1 MVVNQ
6 MANHRTSC
14 IFKIMIVPFIFVFLL
29 MITLTR
35 VGHSNHPV
43 DYTHNFTLDNH
54 FQVDLN
60 QIYSICIGQSSNN
73 RSFLCKEDNKKEMKT
88 NSIECSSFLIL
99 KFPSCWFRIFPF
111 KPLTDDREMRSKN
124 DNHTTT
130 FDAVRSRLKRILSS
144 DCLLPFPLSYSGLT
158 APSEKLSESDTTR
171 QHTGYDTYSDPLG
184 CSRRCLNAYSQAWK
198 DLILFDGVLGNSNLE
213 SSIISK
219 QENKFKYVAN
229 NLMTKI
235 PQQVSQ
241 SFMEGRKWTK
251 ALELQENKIASK
263 IRDFDDII
271 DEFWNDLSE
280 QNKKKK
286 RRRNIIEGVE
296 SWNSRNLPDDV
307 ARFADI
313 LKEHKKCVIAKHELY
328 LLPQRG

>member
-1 MVVNQ
+1 MDCV
-6 MANHRTSC
+6 
-14 IFKIMIVPFIFVFLL
+14 
-29 MITLTR
+29 
-35 VGHSNHPV
+35 
-43 DYTHNFTLDNH
+43 HNFTLDNH

-60 QIYSICIGQSSNN
+60 QIYSIYTGQSNHNHSYLRKDGNI
-73 RSFLCKEDNKKEMKT
+73 KKKNT
-88 NSIECSSFLIL
+88 TLTECSRFLIL
-99 KFPSCWFRIFPF
+99 QFPSCWFRIFSS
-111 KPLTDDREMRSKN
+111 KPSTEDRETGGKTDD
-124 DNHTTT
+124 HTTA
-130 FDAVRSRLKRILSS
+130 FDGVRSRLEKILSS